1 MGHTQISHNVD
12 YSHHTLGPP
21 CKHDSILFTLLQT
34 ASSASF
40 LLYEIAKYPELQERL
55 VQEISS
61 VVGDKKHP
69 SLDDLQK
76 MSLLRN
82 CVKETLRMYVPVA
95 GMTRTLA
102 EDTVLMGY
110 QVPAGVSAV
119 YTYIGSLSFLGKFV
133 PQVLCGKT

>member
-1 MGHTQISHNVD
+1 MG
-12 YSHHTLGPP
+12 
-21 CKHDSILFTLLQT
+21 
-34 ASSASF
+34 
-40 LLYEIAKYPELQERL
+40 E
-55 VQEISS
+55 
-61 VVGDKKHP
+61 KKHP

-119 YTYIGSLSFLGKFV
+119 HIFMACAFILVFSPFWAKFV